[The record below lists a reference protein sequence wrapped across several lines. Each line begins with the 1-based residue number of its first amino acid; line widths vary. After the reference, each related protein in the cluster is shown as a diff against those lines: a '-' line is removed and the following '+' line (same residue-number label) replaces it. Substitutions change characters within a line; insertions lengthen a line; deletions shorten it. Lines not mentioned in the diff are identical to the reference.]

1 MTVQDFVNV
10 IENSDMM
17 RIIKDGK
24 DLFIDYRASL
34 RFEDSGLFES
44 IKHEEIRK
52 FRAVPEIRHRE
63 WKERNL
69 MPPLTPDETP
79 DFSFRDLQM
88 KLYYTIYI

>member
-1 MTVQDFVNV
+1 MTVQDFIGV
-10 IENSDMM
+10 IENSDML

-24 DLFIDYRASL
+24 DIFINYRASL
-34 RFEDSGLFES
+34 SHENLEIFENVRY
-44 IKHEEIRK
+44 EEVKK
-52 FRAVPEIRHRE
+52 FRAVPEIRHRK

-79 DFSFRDLQM
+79 DYCFHDLRM